1 MTGSERTTES
11 AKYKA
16 IFPFPQAGASGV
28 WSLELE
34 AIQAQAGHAR
44 SAGGTEL
51 LTSSQPGGPV
61 VAALPLPLGSARS
74 GWLAGPHTG
83 CAVGSRAV
91 VGACVRRVGV
101 GLVVGVP
108 RQRRGA
114 RQPPAHHSCRD
125 RGLSVPPHAR
135 PRPTAGGRTDPPI
148 VRSRAALNLN
158 PPSTGWKS
166 PEQRSLP
173 LLFAANHRARACARR
188 QGHACGSR
196 HSGRLMIHMSRRAT
210 CPHVYVY
217 DVSAATHAWNS
228 NARTHTQ
235 TNDHHSSG

>member
-1 MTGSERTTES
+1 VTGSERTTES

-51 LTSSQPGGPV
+51 ATSSQPGGPV

-91 VGACVRRVGV
+91 VGPAPPGGLRATRWGGV
-101 GLVVGVP
+101 G
-108 RQRRGA
+108 RWSSATATRC
-114 RQPPAHHSCRD
+114 PPAP
-125 RGLSVPPHAR
+125 GTPQLSR
-135 PRPTAGGRTDPPI
+135 PRPVGAAARTHAHGPPI